1 MATDLGPL
9 SARYTSGGVDGNG
22 KVIAKCRGESAFSA
36 DDARLPLVPQF
47 QERRPQSCVAELHL
61 QHTQVASHSF
71 ALGHRRHRISSSNV
85 RLPLRSLALI
95 FATQ

>member
-61 QHTQVASHSF
+61 QHTQVASH
-71 ALGHRRHRISSSNV
+71 
-85 RLPLRSLALI
+85 LPRVWTAGTLAV
-95 FATQ
+95 AWR